1 MITEDH
7 RKTFKTYSMKQKLAM
22 PSLANIN
29 ISLIVLTLCII
40 GTTYHLNSLYKK
52 SLMGADTAVY
62 ISVAKN
68 ILKGKGF
75 STSIIYYDE
84 DRLTGK
90 IPAPETVFPNGY
102 PFLISLVMMLGVSPA
117 YSAFIIC
124 IVCFN
129 LIGIELYLI
138 SKKFNYSNILYIF
151 IIVSWFFSTYIWY
164 YVLSCLSELSFI
176 FFTTTSTYLLLLN
189 ELKNSKIYVFY
200 SSIAAALSYTIRYVG
215 IFFILSLIIY
225 FIYKYLKNRNRDSST
240 NIMIISL
247 IPTVSVVATIL
258 RNYLV
263 VGSIRGSSRYLPES
277 TITDTIYGIYSAF
290 CGFSGFSKKALFSFN
305 IPSLLIAISVFIFI
319 FLLSIFIRNGFK
331 EKLFVHNNTP
341 RILFIKFLFIYIM
354 VTFVILTYFNIKS
367 IEPIEKRYL
376 VPLVPMITII
386 IAEIFHSLRKYKIIS
401 TKKLFIGIY
410 FIIFAFL
417 SGQTNV
423 YSTIEKRKK
432 NNYFNIIY
440 EALKGPDTSENLKVF
455 INEIIKNEK
464 IVLGNAT
471 EYLGNILNV
480 PVIGLTSRTYHK
492 GNWSFREVHY
502 TIRKFKIEYV
512 IFFPKL
518 FNLTKNDNLFYYEL
532 KMHNTPIWLKKE
544 YGDNNVVLFKVEDI
558 IK

>member
-1 MITEDH
+1 MKHNLSIT
-7 RKTFKTYSMKQKLAM
+7 RGG
-22 PSLANIN
+22 NIN
-29 ISLIVLTLCII
+29 ITLIFLTLCIL
-40 GTTYHLNSLYKK
+40 GTTYQINKAYKK

-225 FIYKYLKNRNRDSST
+225 FIYKYLKNRNRDSLT
-240 NIMIISL
+240 NIIIISL
-247 IPTVSVVATIL
+247 IPTVSVVATIV

-277 TITDTIYGIYSAF
+277 TISDTIYAIYSAF
-290 CGFSGFSKKALFSFN
+290 CGFSGFSKKALFSLD
-305 IPSLLIAISVFIFI
+305 IPSLLIALSVFIFV
-319 FLLSIFIRNGFK
+319 FLVSIFIRDVVK
-331 EKLFVHNNTP
+331 KKIFVNSNTP
-341 RILFIKFLFIYIM
+341 RILFIKFLIIYVI
-354 VTFVILTYFNIKS
+354 VTFVFLTYFNIKS
-367 IEPIEKRYL
+367 IEPLEKRYL
-376 VPLVPMITII
+376 VPLMPMIAII
-386 IAEIFHSLRKYKIIS
+386 IAEMFYSLKKYLIINP
-401 TKKLFIGIY
+401 KKLFPCIY
-410 FIIFAFL
+410 FIALAFL

-423 YSTIEKRKK
+423 YSMTEERNK
-432 NNYFNIIY
+432 NNYYDIIY
-440 EALKGPDTSENLKVF
+440 EALKGPDTSENLNVY
-455 INEIIKNEK
+455 INEIINKEK

-471 EYLGNILNV
+471 EYLGNILDV
-480 PVIGLTSRTYHK
+480 PTIGLTSTTYHK
-492 GNWSFREVHY
+492 GNWPLTEVIY
-502 TIRKFKIEYV
+502 TIKKFNIEYV
-512 IFFPKL
+512 IFFPQL
-518 FNLTKNDNLFYYEL
+518 YRLTQKENKFYHDLKTNNIPNWLIEIYKN
-532 KMHNTPIWLKKE
+532 TI
-544 YGDNNVVLFKVEDI
+544 VIIFKVDDT
-558 IK
+558 IKLS